1 MMEAFYP
8 EHVIGRLDVSEDD
21 YWMGKQL
28 EYRDWT
34 GYRKLKN
41 KPKDLSWSIPL
52 SAVVIGLC
60 ALWIIFFFKQH
71 LFLNH

>member
-41 KPKDLSWSIPL
+41 KPNDLFWSTTLFDLIRTH
-52 SAVVIGLC
+52 
-60 ALWIIFFFKQH
+60 ALINAQ
-71 LFLNH
+71 

>member
-34 GYRKLKN
+34 GYRKLKIN
-41 KPKDLSWSIPL
+41 LKTCL
-52 SAVVIGLC
+52 AGF
-60 ALWIIFFFKQH
+60 AQA
-71 LFLNH
+71 